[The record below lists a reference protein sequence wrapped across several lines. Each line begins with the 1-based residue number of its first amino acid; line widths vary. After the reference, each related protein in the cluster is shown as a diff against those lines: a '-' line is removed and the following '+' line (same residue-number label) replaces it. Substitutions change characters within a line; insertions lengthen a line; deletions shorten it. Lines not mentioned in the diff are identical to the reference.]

1 MRRGGS
7 GDEQAPDSGAS
18 GCALNIGHMDWI
30 SNYALTII
38 YAAAGFLAVASFAL
52 VALVILCRS
61 DWGDEP
67 WAE

>member
-1 MRRGGS
+1 V
-7 GDEQAPDSGAS
+7 E
-18 GCALNIGHMDWI
+18 WI

-38 YAAAGFLAVASFAL
+38 YAATGLLAVAAFAF